1 MLTEDDI
8 QEIRENREMIEQGR
22 KEPIILHIKG
32 VSEKDPITGED
43 VRGESRKETVQL
55 VWKKFTS
62 VEKTKFAHLDVNK
75 GEALVTFPLN
85 TDLENIEKIERKGV
99 FYVIELIDE
108 RGLGGVNRREVIVK
122 RVI

>member
-8 QEIRENREMIEQGR
+8 KEIRENREMIEQGR
-22 KEPIILHIKG
+22 REPVILYIKR
-32 VSEKDPITGED
+32 VSEKDPITGEEIQGD
-43 VRGESRKETVQL
+43 PRKETVQL

-62 VEKTKFAHLDVNK
+62 VEKTKFADLDVKK

-85 TDLENIEKIERKGV
+85 VDLENIEKIERKGV

>member
-8 QEIRENREMIEQGR
+8 KEIRENREMIEQGR
-22 KEPIILHIKG
+22 KEPITLYMKG
-32 VSEKDPITGED
+32 VSEKDPITGEEI
-43 VRGESRKETVQL
+43 RGEPRQETVQV

-62 VEKTKFAHLDVNK
+62 VEKTKLASLDVKK
-75 GEALVTFPLN
+75 GEALVTFPLK
-85 TDLENIEKIERKGV
+85 TDLESVEKIERKDV